1 MTMNSVIKKNIK
13 KHGFT
18 SVEIANRM
26 GITKQTLSQ
35 TINGNPTLTSM
46 CEIAKAMGI
55 SVSELLNDET
65 ATCTSSHPDGCV
77 CPVCGAHLRLVADE
91 AEASNEKE

>member
-1 MTMNSVIKKNIK
+1 MKSVIKRNIK
-13 KHGFT
+13 KHGLT

-35 TINGNPTLTSM
+35 TINGNPTLSSL
-46 CEIAKAMGI
+46 CDIAKAIGI

-65 ATCTSSHPDGCV
+65 VSDTPSHPDGCV

-91 AEASNEKE
+91 AEVSNDEE